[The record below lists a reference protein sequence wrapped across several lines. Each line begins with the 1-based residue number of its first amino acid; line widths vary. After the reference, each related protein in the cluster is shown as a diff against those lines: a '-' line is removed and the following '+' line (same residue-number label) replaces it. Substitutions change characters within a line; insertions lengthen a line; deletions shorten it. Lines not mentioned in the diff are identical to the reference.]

1 MSDLVVFNKLH
12 KALAYKQ
19 KAHGTTVFSWEL
31 NQNGSRRYF
40 VSKKDKLW
48 STYKDDSIKNL
59 YEVISEGVSKLYFD
73 LEFLK
78 LEENSNKKGEV
89 MTTRLIN
96 EVNDYLK
103 KQYNQQNSFEDV
115 LILDS
120 SSVDKFSVHLI
131 FKKICFSDNRKIKH
145 FLQDF
150 EGQLSDETR
159 ELFQIIKRG
168 SPSSFIDTNV
178 YSRNQCFRLF
188 LSTKFGKSTPLKVAR
203 YDRSV
208 NEILNSDDILYE
220 IFSSSLI
227 TNIDVESS
235 QIIEISTL
243 PVQLKE
249 EQFVESSA
257 VSPYPELD
265 EFVKSQLRPGGFIR
279 QVKNSWENK
288 ILYVIGGN
296 RFCSIASREHK
307 SNHIYYVCDL
317 FNMTM
322 NQYCY
327 SCVGSKAADVKIP
340 ESVTEWIKEFDEPFP

>member
-203 YDRSV
+203 YVRSV
-208 NEILNSDDILYE
+208 NEISNSDDILYE

>member
-1 MSDLVVFNKLH
+1 M
-12 KALAYKQ
+12 A
-19 KAHGTTVFSWEL
+19 
-31 NQNGSRRYF
+31 
-40 VSKKDKLW
+40 
-48 STYKDDSIKNL
+48 
-59 YEVISEGVSKLYFD
+59 
-73 LEFLK
+73 
-78 LEENSNKKGEV
+78 
-89 MTTRLIN
+89 
-96 EVNDYLK
+96 
-103 KQYNQQNSFEDV
+103 
-115 LILDS
+115 
-120 SSVDKFSVHLI
+120 
-131 FKKICFSDNRKIKH
+131 
-145 FLQDF
+145 
-150 EGQLSDETR
+150 
-159 ELFQIIKRG
+159 
-168 SPSSFIDTNV
+168 
-178 YSRNQCFRLF
+178 
-188 LSTKFGKSTPLKVAR
+188 
-203 YDRSV
+203 
-208 NEILNSDDILYE
+208 ILYE

-235 QIIEISTL
+235 HIIEISTL
-243 PVQLKE
+243 PVQLK